1 MACEQGEAVG
11 SINPYALDNKTLRLL
26 SVVKLSHLK
35 LTLRI
40 RETVKE
46 NIQFGEVAEAE
57 SLRDIFTL
65 QGNRRIWVVLNFETP
80 SLTLLLYVSK
90 S

>member
-11 SINPYALDNKTLRLL
+11 SINPYALYNKTLRLL

-40 RETVKE
+40 RETVGE
-46 NIQFGEVAEAE
+46 NIQ
-57 SLRDIFTL
+57 SLVKQQR
-65 QGNRRIWVVLNFETP
+65 QKVLETP
-80 SLTLLLYVSK
+80 LHYREIGEYGLS
-90 S
+90 